1 MPARALGTGTEAH
14 PMSRE
19 GSLREGLIA
28 HLERTRVL
36 RDPRI
41 AAALRAVARHR
52 FVPASGLDEAYEDKA
67 LAIKERDG
75 SVISSISQPSMIVH
89 MLELLEVRRGDR
101 VLEIGTGTGYNAA
114 LLAELAGPGSV
125 VSVEIERDLIETARI
140 ALSSQGYERVKVMHA
155 EELAGVQQPFD
166 RIVVTARSNDIDPNW
181 WRLLT
186 PGGRIVVP
194 LDIGYGGERAIGF
207 VREGVR
213 LHSVGSYACA
223 FVQLRGGE
231 DDHDPAMFFRVRST
245 RYEREPGATTPL
257 DVVAIERVNADASL
271 LEGADAVVARPHTL
285 FAVTRTF

>member
-1 MPARALGTGTEAH
+1 MNP
-14 PMSRE
+14 E
-19 GSLREGLIA
+19 GPLRERLIA

-36 RDPRI
+36 NDPRI
-41 AAALRAVARHR
+41 AAALRAVDRHR
-52 FVPASGLDEAYEDKA
+52 FVPTILPEEAYEDKA

-89 MLELLEVRRGDR
+89 MLALLDVRAGDQ
-101 VLEIGTGTGYNAA
+101 VLEIGTGSGYNAA
-114 LLAELAGPGSV
+114 LLAELAGVGNV
-125 VSVEIERDLIETARI
+125 VSVEIERDLIAHARV
-140 ALSSQGYERVKVMHA
+140 ALDQQGYGRITLVHA
-155 EELAGVQQPFD
+155 EDLARMRRPFD
-166 RIVVTARSNDIDPNW
+166 RIIVTARSHDIDPDW
-181 WRLLT
+181 WRLLA

-207 VREGVR
+207 VREGNR
-213 LHSVGSYACA
+213 LSSVGSYACA
-223 FVQLRGGE
+223 FVELRGGNDE
-231 DDHDPAMFFRVRST
+231 RDPAMFFRTRGT

>member
-1 MPARALGTGTEAH
+1 MN
-14 PMSRE
+14 RE
-19 GSLREGLIA
+19 ESLREGLIA

-41 AAALRAVARHR
+41 AAALRAVSRHR
-52 FVPASGLDEAYEDKA
+52 FVPTIAPEEAYEDKA

-75 SVISSISQPSMIVH
+75 FIISSISQPSMIVH
-89 MLELLEVRRGDR
+89 MLELLDVRFGDR

-114 LLAELAGPGSV
+114 LLAQLAGDANV
-125 VSVEIERDLIETARI
+125 VSVEIERDLIETARA
-140 ALSSQGYERVKVMHA
+140 ALDEQGCRRVMLVHA
-155 EELAGVQQPFD
+155 EELTGVHQPFD
-166 RIVVTARSNDIDPNW
+166 RIIVTARSNDIDPNW
-181 WRLLT
+181 WRLLA

-207 VREGVR
+207 VREGMR

-223 FVQLRGGE
+223 FVELRGGKE
-231 DDHDPAMFFRVRST
+231 DRDPAMFFRSRGA
-245 RYEREPGATTPL
+245 RYEREPGASTPL
-257 DVVAIERVNADASL
+257 DVVAIERLNADASL